1 MQISTLPLL
10 YSKCSGD
17 LREFLHFKMSLIL
30 TKKLK
35 VLLKEICSMQIF
47 SFSHSEVFIGSF
59 LKSYQGLFLV
69 FETVPLCFRAIDE
82 SH

>member
-47 SFSHSEVFIGSF
+47 SFSHSKVFIGSF
-59 LKSYQGLFLV
+59 CEGLSRSFVSPSESLLS
-69 FETVPLCFRAIDE
+69 LC
-82 SH
+82 